1 MLYILCVCVRM
12 SELGVCISP
21 HMINNYSSV
30 QYMCDK
36 FNRNKTA
43 LCSLF
48 SYMFKEIHR
57 NLEKAEVM
65 TI

>member
-1 MLYILCVCVRM
+1 
-12 SELGVCISP
+12 
-21 HMINNYSSV
+21 
-30 QYMCDK
+30 MCDK

-57 NLEKAEVM
+57 NVEKAEVM